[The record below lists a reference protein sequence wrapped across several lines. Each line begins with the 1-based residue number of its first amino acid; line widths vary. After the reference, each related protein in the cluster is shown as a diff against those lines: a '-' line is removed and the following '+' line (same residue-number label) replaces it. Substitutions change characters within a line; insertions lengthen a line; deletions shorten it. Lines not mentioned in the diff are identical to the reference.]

1 MASSSSSS
9 SSLRSMTSLS
19 SRMNRVSLITLSNS
33 SRMNSRFLSSMSQV
47 SITPSNSSVPPPSL
61 SSSSPFKP
69 SRKARRNQAKVQ
81 RKASQKAI
89 AQDSLSARLGVSTKT
104 TSPYVRLD
112 RQFKTFKPLT
122 PSLRWV
128 RHALVPHLHKGAP
141 EKALTIAKRATG
153 GRNSHGHITV
163 RGRGGGHKRRIR
175 LIDFKRLEAGEQE
188 VLRIE
193 YDPGRSAHIALI
205 QHKETKLK
213 SYILATEGLRAGD
226 SVQSFREMG
235 KTSSGGG
242 VGGNSSLDLGIFRTK
257 AIRPGNVLPL
267 NLIPIGTT
275 ICGLSL
281 KPDGPAKLLRSAGAS
296 GQLVSFSARTRAA
309 GIAALAAQDA
319 DIQANENLVLE
330 GSKAQEE
337 VSETTSPLHT
347 HAQIRLQSGEVRLLL
362 AGCSATI
369 GKVSNGDHEHERMGK
384 AGRRRWLGWK
394 PKVRGVAMNA

>member
-1 MASSSSSS
+1 
-9 SSLRSMTSLS
+9 
-19 SRMNRVSLITLSNS
+19 
-33 SRMNSRFLSSMSQV
+33 
-47 SITPSNSSVPPPSL
+47 
-61 SSSSPFKP
+61 
-69 SRKARRNQAKVQ
+69 
-81 RKASQKAI
+81 
-89 AQDSLSARLGVSTKT
+89 
-104 TSPYVRLD
+104 
-112 RQFKTFKPLT
+112 
-122 PSLRWV
+122 
-128 RHALVPHLHKGAP
+128 
-141 EKALTIAKRATG
+141 
-153 GRNSHGHITV
+153 
-163 RGRGGGHKRRIR
+163 

>member
-1 MASSSSSS
+1 
-9 SSLRSMTSLS
+9 
-19 SRMNRVSLITLSNS
+19 
-33 SRMNSRFLSSMSQV
+33 MSQV